1 MTSARKLEHLS
12 KIFETLGL
20 FLPGSPYYSTL
31 SSLPPPDRTNP
42 TDTTTFITQTAI
54 QSSLPI
60 LEEMLSIQEN
70 KDTKQAAEELER
82 RRRRLDAP
90 PREQLKRQITC
101 EISAASK
108 VNSKK
113 TSVCIP
119 ISDTVPLQVPE
130 LYREIINH
138 PDTPDDLRRSME
150 SRLLYFYYNYLVATP
165 GVNSSSELKQSLRK
179 QVDELVQGMVLIE
192 VPEILA
198 WTLFIDGFDCE
209 NLGKQYVSILTL
221 SLIAVLIYTS

>member
-1 MTSARKLEHLS
+1 
-12 KIFETLGL
+12 
-20 FLPGSPYYSTL
+20 
-31 SSLPPPDRTNP
+31 
-42 TDTTTFITQTAI
+42 
-54 QSSLPI
+54 
-60 LEEMLSIQEN
+60 
-70 KDTKQAAEELER
+70 
-82 RRRRLDAP
+82 
-90 PREQLKRQITC
+90 
-101 EISAASK
+101 
-108 VNSKK
+108 
-113 TSVCIP
+113 
-119 ISDTVPLQVPE
+119 
-130 LYREIINH
+130 
-138 PDTPDDLRRSME
+138 ME